1 MKLPLIRQKEKKK
14 ASVSKNLKNS
24 RTSWIGRRRITIS
37 VGAIFLIFVFMVII
51 NRLEVRVN
59 RNHSFEMG
67 NILIDQVEHLIKTNS
82 DEEDSVTDALKEACI
97 SKAKAASYMI
107 DHGPDQG
114 DRVSTLKHIG
124 QLLNVDEVHI
134 FDEKGVIV
142 SGTNPQYYGLSF
154 SSGVQMGFFSP
165 MLQDK
170 KLTLC
175 QDVTPNTAEN
185 KRMMYAITW
194 NDAGTQMVQIGISP
208 VRVFTELRG
217 NSLDQLLTNMPTND
231 GTEVLITDKDY
242 KILSST
248 ESKWINKNLSSVKL
262 LPTGGLNNSKS
273 NYDVIEKGQRY
284 YCSAE
289 KYNDYY
295 IFVCMNAG
303 EVNHNIPY
311 TMTVV
316 MIYMI
321 LAALVIIFVVR
332 KMTQSVIQE
341 HESAN
346 TDGMT
351 GFLNRRAYENYLLE
365 HPGEPQ
371 EDDFIF
377 AFIDI
382 NGLKKVNDEIGHEA
396 GDELIT
402 TTAECIQQAFG
413 NYGDAYR
420 LGGDEFAVIFYADEL
435 QQRLIVEDFQDL
447 LQTRR
452 GNLVHSFSASIGCV
466 SRREFPG
473 KTIQVLSKVA
483 DDRMYEDKERYYE
496 KYGKR

>member
-175 QDVTPNTAEN
+175 Q
-185 KRMMYAITW
+185 
-194 NDAGTQMVQIGISP
+194 
-208 VRVFTELRG
+208 
-217 NSLDQLLTNMPTND
+217 D